1 MHLHVPPTITPEYLE
16 YRIKLRAAFND
27 DGFLDALYF
36 SMVMNSKGRTV
47 RGQFMREIWNCALG
61 NWMTSNKIFVLHF
74 SSPAQKTGTR
84 LQHEAIRLR
93 HGLQVVSQ
101 KFFSRASVTS
111 ENVLQ
116 YASLFGERVS
126 GRINLLQGV
135 QSF

>member
-1 MHLHVPPTITPEYLE
+1 MHSRVPPTITPEYLD
-16 YRIKLRAAFND
+16 YRTKLREAFND
-27 DGFLDALYF
+27 DGAADALYF
-36 SMVMNSKGRTV
+36 SMLVPKGSRV
-47 RGQFMREIWNCALG
+47 RGQFMNAIWECGLG
-61 NWMTSNKIFVLHF
+61 DWITSNKIFLLHF

-116 YASLFGERVS
+116 CASMFRERVS
-126 GRINLLQGV
+126 GRVNLLGGI